1 MIAVELDSQIN
12 CPNCLIRYM
21 VTELPTASALADS
34 GIVLASVIM
43 ETSTV
48 ANNKDEF
55 FLLGHG
61 MTREK
66 DVETGQNMGFYGM
79 VTKGT
84 FTCKGR

>member
-1 MIAVELDSQIN
+1 
-12 CPNCLIRYM
+12 M
-21 VTELPTASALADS
+21 VTELPTASTLADS

-48 ANNKDEF
+48 AKNKDEF

-66 DVETGQNMGFYGM
+66 DEETGQNMGFYGM

-84 FTCKGR
+84 FYI

>member
-1 MIAVELDSQIN
+1 MF
-12 CPNCLIRYM
+12 RYM
-21 VTELPTASALADS
+21 VKELPTASALADS

-43 ETSTV
+43 EASTV
-48 ANNKDEF
+48 AKNKDEF

-84 FTCKGR
+84 FYM